1 MQGDKSLTL
10 NITSYDFMKSFLSDI
25 CQMRLSLLLR
35 YTILI
40 YILSLSNIWFTMPM
54 KTCSNY
60 LYPIVKNLHL
70 NHSLNAVGI

>member
-40 YILSLSNIWFTMPM
+40 YILSLSNI
-54 KTCSNY
+54 
-60 LYPIVKNLHL
+60 
-70 NHSLNAVGI
+70 